1 MRKSLLWICM
11 VTLLCISCESKKV
24 IPENDQNVGTSTNIE
39 GDSTLYG
46 LACDGCNDSVLVFLP
61 GKGGDPIIYDIL
73 NASKRNRVIGH
84 PKVGDW
90 VAVLLNA
97 NDTTVADMVIDLDQL
112 KGTWV
117 EQVFPTVRERITP
130 TALDEETKKEQDSLL
145 QEMMKPIEMGF
156 AIKSHY
162 AAQTIG
168 RRRQSIKDDD
178 SPVVYPQMK
187 NYTKW
192 HVFNGY
198 LILTSQSRPI
208 NDSLKGDVVNDTAQF
223 IFMTH
228 DSLKLKFKDCVKGFY
243 RKN

>member
-1 MRKSLLWICM
+1 MRQTLLWICM
-11 VTLLCISCESKKV
+11 ATLLCISCERKKV
-24 IPENDQNVGTSTNIE
+24 LPESDQNVGTSTSIE

-46 LACDGCNDSVLVFLP
+46 LACDGCNDSVLIFLP
-61 GKGGDPIIYDIL
+61 GKGGDPITYDIL
-73 NASKRNRVIGH
+73 NATKQHRVIGH

-97 NDTTVADMVIDLDQL
+97 EDTTVADMVIDLDQL

-117 EQVFPTVRERITP
+117 ELVFPTVRERIVQ
-130 TALDEETKKEQDSLL
+130 TALNEEMKKEQDSLL
-145 QEMMKPIEMGF
+145 QEMMKPIEMGI
-156 AIKSHY
+156 AIKRHY
-162 AAQTIG
+162 AAQTVG
-168 RRRQSIKDDD
+168 RRRQSIKDDE
-178 SPVVYPQMK
+178 SPVVYPRMK

-192 HVFNGY
+192 HVFNGR

-208 NDSLKGDVVNDTAQF
+208 NDSLEGEVIHDTAQF

-228 DSLKLKFKDCVKGFY
+228 DSLRLRFKDSVKGFY